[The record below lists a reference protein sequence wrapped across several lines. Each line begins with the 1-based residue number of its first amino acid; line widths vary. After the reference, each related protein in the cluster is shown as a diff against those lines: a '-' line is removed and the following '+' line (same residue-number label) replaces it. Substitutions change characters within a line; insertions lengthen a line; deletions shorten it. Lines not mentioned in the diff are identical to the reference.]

1 MSTENPAERRPMPYS
16 LALAAVLVGF
26 AGGTFG
32 TLIVALVGSAFGSST
47 AHPTPAVNIVSD
59 FLFDAAFVGSA
70 LYFSRLGGWMGRRD
84 FGYTRIPW
92 RRGIQAGVLS
102 AIAYYAVTLIYAA
115 VFSLHG
121 SDQLPTGLGVKTS
134 TWAAIFTALFVCAA
148 APMAEEFFFRG
159 FLFGVLRR
167 MHITIGKRELGPWVA
182 AVIVGLLFGLAHF
195 DSAQPEFLIP
205 LGFLG
210 FVLCIVRW
218 RTGSLY
224 PCMALHSIN
233 NSIAFGV
240 NEQLHWTAGEI
251 VAMAVGSLALI
262 ALVTGPLSQGRSEPV
277 ASV

>member
-1 MSTENPAERRPMPYS
+1 MPYS
-16 LALAAVLVGF
+16 LALAAVIVGF
-26 AGGTFG
+26 AGGTFL
-32 TLIVALVGSAFGSST
+32 TLIVALIGAALGSPT

-59 FLFDAAFVGSA
+59 FLFDAAFVCSA
-70 LYFSRLGGWMGRRD
+70 LYFARIGGWMGRRE
-84 FGYTRIPW
+84 FGYNRVSW
-92 RRGIQAGVLS
+92 RLGVSAVVLA
-102 AIAYYAVTLIYAA
+102 AIAYYVVTLLYAA
-115 VFSLHG
+115 VFHLHG
-121 SDQLPTGLGVKTS
+121 TDRLPSGLGLKTS
-134 TWAAIFTALFVCAA
+134 TWAAIFIAVFVCAA

-167 MHITIGKRELGPWVA
+167 MHVQVAGRELGPWVA

-233 NSIAFGV
+233 NCIALGV
-240 NEQLHWTAGEI
+240 NEFGWNAAEI
-251 VAMAVGSLALI
+251 VALIVGALALI
-262 ALVTGPLSQGRSEPV
+262 ALVTWPLATSRTEAV